1 MATLNDDQQKAFI
14 DVLDFIKDPS
24 RKYHRVS
31 GGAGT
36 GKSFFISKIADD
48 VLKHKG
54 PNSRLHT
61 VDITATTNKAAA
73 VLANT
78 IPHRATDIS
87 TIYSFM
93 NLRVKENYSTGEQKC
108 IPTPNWTVHDCHFII
123 VDEASMVNRVLFE
136 YIDKGT
142 TSDCKILFVG
152 DKNQL
157 APVREKLSPVY
168 ANPYSESMLTIPM
181 RNAEQPALMELC
193 EQLVDTVK
201 TGKFTRIKE
210 VPGVIDFINGEQMIG
225 ILEREYLQEDPMKRV
240 LAYTNAKVIGYNE
253 YIRNLR
259 GYDDNFSIGE
269 IVSNNEAAEPIK
281 GIRLYT
287 DQLFKVIGTSKPY
300 LNSTIVRGH
309 DIPIVDLEIED
320 VETGVSFDVSRF
332 QNAED
337 RIDVLKHYRKI
348 KDWVKFYSIK
358 NKYPDLRTI
367 AASTTHKAQGS
378 TMDSVIVDLADIGKS
393 TDREQTARLQYVA
406 LSRPRKR
413 LYIRGQLPERYFE

>member
-1 MATLNDDQQKAFI
+1 MATLNDDQQQAFN
-14 DVLDFIKDPS
+14 DVLNFIKDPS

-54 PNSRLHT
+54 PDSRLHT
-61 VDITATTNKAAA
+61 VAITATTNKAAA
-73 VLANT
+73 VLANA
-78 IPHRATDIS
+78 IPHRAADIG

-93 NLRVKENYSTGEQKC
+93 NLRVKEDYSTGEQRC
-108 IPTPNWTVHDCHFII
+108 IPTPKWTVHDCYFII
-123 VDEASMVNRVLFE
+123 VDEASMVNRALFD

-168 ANPYSESMLTIPM
+168 ANSYSESMLTIPM

-225 ILEREYLQEDPMKRV
+225 LLEREYLQEDPAKRV

-253 YIRNLR
+253 YIRSLR
-259 GYDDNFSIGE
+259 GYGDDLSIGE
-269 IVSNNEAAEPIK
+269 IVSNNEAAEPLPK
-281 GIRLYT
+281 VRLYT
-287 DQLFKVIGTSKPY
+287 DQLFKVTGASKPFIT
-300 LNSTIVRGH
+300 NAIVRGH
-309 DIPIVDLEIED
+309 DIPVMDLEIED
-320 VETGVSFDVSRF
+320 VDNGTTYNVLRF
-332 QNAED
+332 QDAED
-337 RIDVLKHYRKI
+337 RINVLKHFRKN
-348 KDWVKFYSIK
+348 KDWINFYQTK
-358 NKYPDLRTI
+358 NMYPDLRTI